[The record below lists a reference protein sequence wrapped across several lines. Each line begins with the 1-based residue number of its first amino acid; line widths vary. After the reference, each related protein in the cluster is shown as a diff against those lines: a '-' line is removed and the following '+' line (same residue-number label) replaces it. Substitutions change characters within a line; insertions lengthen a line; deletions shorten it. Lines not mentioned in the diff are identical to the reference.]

1 MSQLDPDQLA
11 DAGQD
16 PENPNVS
23 AVPLQQQAI
32 GDILSQLLKATQQGQ
47 APGQSAGVTLGVPQ
61 GAAPNSGMDAAKQRV
76 TRASDKLAAV
86 SVDPAGT
93 AQRAREEKQA
103 ISNSYRAAV
112 QKPLD
117 EVHAITEERLKPMQA
132 EAEAADKEYQNAV
145 KSRQEYR
152 TKVDNVINSMDTLG
166 KRIAAEQPRDIWAEA
181 GLGTKIAGIAL
192 MGLGG
197 AAQALYGDRTNS
209 IADAIDGAIKRDLA
223 LQRMRLE
230 KNKDDYGNKNLLL
243 GQLRANVDRTEH
255 AEDAAHATAWQGI
268 LGRLSVVKS
277 MLTDPTMR
285 ANAEKVI
292 AEGQMKAADS
302 TQKLMANLVG
312 TDVRMKQAE
321 GHLEVEA
328 AKLNAQSGQ
337 GSAMLNAQTRAAAEQ
352 RMAGKDSREQTSLE
366 IPNWEFPA
374 GFKGAPKEATALRD
388 MEADTFKAT
397 QSMDQVRE
405 LLKQGGQY
413 SSYPKWADIAAVSNR
428 AIVKLKGKGIVNAG
442 ANFTKLEED
451 LIQKG
456 YLSTTG
462 QWLRNLD
469 PNAGARIQAAEAD
482 LWDDVEHAMAER
494 GGRPAKSHPV
504 FGGE

>member
-23 AVPLQQQAI
+23 ALPPQQQAI

-47 APGQSAGVTLGVPQ
+47 QPGQSASVTLGVPQ
-61 GAAPNSGMDAAKQRV
+61 ASAPNPGMDAAKQRV

-86 SVDPAGT
+86 NVDPAGT
-93 AQRAREEKQA
+93 VQRAREEKQA
-103 ISNSYRAAV
+103 ISDNYRANV
-112 QKPLD
+112 TGPLG
-117 EVHAITEERLKPMQA
+117 EIHAITEERLKPLQA
-132 EAEAADKEYQNAV
+132 EAKQADDEYQNAV
-145 KSRQEYR
+145 KARQEYR

-243 GQLRANVDRTEH
+243 GQLRANMDRVEH

-328 AKLNAQSGQ
+328 AKLNAVHDNET
-337 GSAMLNAQTRAAAEQ
+337 AKLNAQTRALAEN
-352 RMAGKDSREQTSLE
+352 RLGRKDTREQTALE
-366 IPNWEFPA
+366 IPNWEA
-374 GFKGAPKEATALRD
+374 VNGKVMGSPKEISELREG
-388 MEADTFKAT
+388 EASAQRAS
-397 QSMDQVRE
+397 QSMEQVIK
-405 LLKQGGQY
+405 LLQQGGQFT
-413 SSYPKWADIAAVSNR
+413 SYPKWQDIEAAVNR
-428 AIVKLKGKGIVNAG
+428 SIVKLKGKGMHNMG
-442 ANFTKLEED
+442 ANFSEMEKQLELGGFLGAD
-451 LIQKG
+451 K
-456 YLSTTG
+456 S
-462 QWLRNLD
+462 WKRNLD
-469 PNAGARIQAAEAD
+469 YGAAQRIQDALRDMWE
-482 LWDDVEHAMAER
+482 DVRSSMAER
-494 GGRPAKSHPV
+494 NYKPTKTHPV
-504 FGGE
+504 FGE